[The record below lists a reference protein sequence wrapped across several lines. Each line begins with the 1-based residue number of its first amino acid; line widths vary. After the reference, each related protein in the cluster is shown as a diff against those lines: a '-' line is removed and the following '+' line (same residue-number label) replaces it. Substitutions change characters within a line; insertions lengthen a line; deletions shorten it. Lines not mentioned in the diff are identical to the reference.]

1 MPRNCPIPALSQS
14 REQCTIATRSQI
26 LPAIG
31 WRAGG
36 AQTTMPVV
44 LAALNWEEPVR
55 GFVMVDR
62 SPLATAFIGVALTL
76 SLVNGT
82 AGPAWSQDTSG
93 KSAHATGLDAGPSST
108 PDPLAPPD
116 VSAPPRAAPGA
127 PVAPRPPPRP
137 PPAGGARPR
146 APPPARGALPP
157 RPRPRPPPRPRLSL
171 PRSTR
176 SWRWCANE

>member
-1 MPRNCPIPALSQS
+1 MTVVLPDRPFWLGRKGRSYSGSNAARASGLPRNCPIPALSQW
-14 REQCTIATRSQI
+14 REQCAIATRSQI

-36 AQTTMPVV
+36 AQTTMRVV

-62 SPLATAFIGVALTL
+62 SPLATAFIGVALSL
-76 SLVNGT
+76 SLMNGP
-82 AGPAWSQDTSG
+82 AGPAWSQDASG

-108 PDPLAPPD
+108 PHPLAPPD

-127 PVAPRPPPRP
+127 PVAP
-137 PPAGGARPR
+137 A
-146 APPPARGALPP
+146 
-157 RPRPRPPPRPRLSL
+157 
-171 PRSTR
+171 
-176 SWRWCANE
+176 